1 MLLSNSANYFYRK
14 RRIVLAL
21 YLPCPPSRLHRGHC
35 PSLNHPFPNASEN
48 LSNQLSFSTL
58 SHHFGFWSS
67 QCMCPL
73 YGQVLFVKGVLL
85 YLGLSNCLLVVV
97 HGKKCFLWHASGLA
111 LRLDCVFLISCSE
124 VWRSP
129 HWISGDELIAIAL
142 RVILFLSR
150 KLSWLFSSGAFVT
163 QLSLWQIEC
172 TFSSPYS
179 DMNSLA

>member
-1 MLLSNSANYFYRK
+1 MARNCRTQKTGDFRNPLINILPKRKPWMFLSNSANYFYRK
-14 RRIVLAL
+14 RRIVLAP
-21 YLPCPPSRLHRGHC
+21 YLPCPPPRLHRGHC

-85 YLGLSNCLLVVV
+85 YLGLSNCLMVVV

-111 LRLDCVFLISCSE
+111 LR
-124 VWRSP
+124 
-129 HWISGDELIAIAL
+129 
-142 RVILFLSR
+142 
-150 KLSWLFSSGAFVT
+150 SWLCFLDILLWGLTVSSLDKWRWTHCNCSSRDFILVTKAFMIT
-163 QLSLWQIEC
+163 
-172 TFSSPYS
+172 
-179 DMNSLA
+179 